1 MRMVLVLLVA
11 LALGACGKKKAPQ
24 APASSAD
31 EQMTREAEEQDTSA
45 PLEEDDP
52 VDMRSA
58 DPQEGGE

>member
-1 MRMVLVLLVA
+1 MRIVLVLLVA
-11 LALGACGKKKAPQ
+11 LALGACGKKNAPQ
-24 APASSAD
+24 APASSTDD
-31 EQMTREAEEQDTSA
+31 EMSREAEEQETSA